1 MTYTIC
7 GCIQGTGMDADKFF
21 DVCTS
26 YEADDIDAAAA
37 KAAAK
42 AAADGIWVEKVMLQK
57 IASRFDA
64 YEDEYYD

>member
-1 MTYTIC
+1 
-7 GCIQGTGMDADKFF
+7 MDADKFF